1 MTDTITPP
9 VETEAETYA
18 RLSKAWA
25 EAEYGT
31 PEDIA
36 ALKALYEFITESK
49 VQARDV
55 LPLRVSTVEATHG
68 N

>member
-1 MTDTITPP
+1 MNDTTHIEP
-9 VETEAETYA
+9 ETEAETYA

-36 ALKALYEFITESK
+36 ALKALYDFITESK

-55 LPLRVSTVEATHG
+55 LPLRVSTVEVTR
-68 N
+68 